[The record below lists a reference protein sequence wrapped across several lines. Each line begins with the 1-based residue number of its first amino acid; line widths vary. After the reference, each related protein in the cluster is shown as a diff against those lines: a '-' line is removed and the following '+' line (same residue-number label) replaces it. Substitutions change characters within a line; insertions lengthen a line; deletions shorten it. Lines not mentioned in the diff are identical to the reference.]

1 MKYLVR
7 HTIDEKWENLKDM
20 KFDEFLFEV
29 GMFESSVKYDIIRD
43 EDRKKQN
50 YDISGQFHQEFR
62 EVRQLC

>member
-43 EDRKKQN
+43 EDRKKAKLR
-50 YDISGQFHQEFR
+50 YIRAISSGIQGSAT
-62 EVRQLC
+62 C